1 MGKWVHLLE
10 GRFMSYKLH
19 SNVFFKKIADDQVNI
34 LLADNDN
41 FIFKLNKVAAQV
53 FIMLAEKKMS
63 EEEVKAEVL
72 KLTKKPAGEI
82 DLFLAEFYGQMI
94 EQKFLV
100 KG

>member
-1 MGKWVHLLE
+1 
-10 GRFMSYKLH
+10 MSYKLH
-19 SNVFFKKIADDQVNI
+19 SNVFFKKVADDQVNI

-63 EEEVKAEVL
+63 EEEVRAEVI
-72 KLTKKPAGEI
+72 KITKKPSGEI
-82 DLFLAEFYGQMI
+82 DMFLDDFYKQMI
-94 EQKFLV
+94 EHNFLI

>member
-1 MGKWVHLLE
+1 
-10 GRFMSYKLH
+10 MSYKLH

-63 EEEVKAEVL
+63 EEEVRAEVI
-72 KLTKKPAGEI
+72 KITKKPSGEI
-82 DLFLAEFYGQMI
+82 DMFLTDFYKQMI
-94 EQKFLV
+94 DHNFLI

>member
-1 MGKWVHLLE
+1 
-10 GRFMSYKLH
+10 MSYKLH

-41 FIFKLNKVAAQV
+41 FIFKLNKVAAKV

-63 EEEVKAEVL
+63 EEEIKAEVL
-72 KLTKKPAGEI
+72 KLTQKPDVEI
-82 DLFLAEFYGQMI
+82 DKFLSDFYSQMI

>member
-1 MGKWVHLLE
+1 
-10 GRFMSYKLH
+10 MSYKLH

-63 EEEVKAEVL
+63 EEDIRSEVI
-72 KLTKKPAGEI
+72 KLTKKPSGEI
-82 DLFLAEFYGQMI
+82 DMFLADFYKQMI